1 MNGRAIAVAEM
12 WLIPSCSLATCM
24 SSWAHQN
31 EAKRKEVQKDL
42 EKKRGHTAQRREDST
57 SFWNIK
63 LPSSSNPQWKAPIHI
78 LCLHGIFSVLLVM
91 QDKVSIL
98 LEIKPPN
105 VWTAVIMWHWG
116 TWLWA
121 QWWWVSIW
129 TWSLRYFLA
138 LIILWFLD
146 NAPSFIL
153 KSFQCSTDKN
163 DS

>member
-1 MNGRAIAVAEM
+1 MTDSQLLLGHMYVF
-12 WLIPSCSLATCM
+12 M
-24 SSWAHQN
+24 SSPKWSK
-31 EAKRKEVQKDL
+31 EKRGSERPW